1 MAVYIDPKRRAKYAG
16 IWDKTKKYNP
26 YCIVVAD
33 NGYFLSAS
41 PVPAGIEIS
50 NNSYWIWYAGAGDPS
65 ALEARVT
72 ALEELTG
79 DMGSTIAI
87 QGELLDTLSD
97 NVIEQGYQIIEL
109 SSALSIT
116 GDALQAIDTRLTAS
130 EGQINNLASAL
141 TVTGQRI
148 TDLESQ
154 VAVNENNIR
163 LLSSAF
169 NIVGNDVDH
178 INTDAINFV
187 KMITGIN

>member
-1 MAVYIDPKRRAKYAG
+1 MAVYIDQKHRAKYAG
-16 IWDKTKKYNP
+16 LWDKTKKYNP
-26 YCIVVAD
+26 YSIVTTD
-33 NGYFLSAS
+33 QGYFLSAS
-41 PVPAGIEIS
+41 PVPAGIDIS
-50 NNSYWIWYAGAGDPS
+50 NDSYWIWYAGAGDPS

-87 QGELLDTLSD
+87 QGELLDAISD
-97 NVIEQGYQIIEL
+97 NVIEQGNQIIEL

-116 GDALQAIDTRLTAS
+116 GEALQSLDTRLTAS
-130 EGQINNLASAL
+130 EGHINNLASAL

-148 TDLESQ
+148 TDLESR
-154 VAVNENNIR
+154 VAANENNIR
-163 LLSSAF
+163 LLSSTF
-169 NIVGNDVDH
+169 DVVGNDVDH

>member
-1 MAVYIDPKRRAKYAG
+1 MAVYIDQKRRAKYAG
-16 IWDKTKKYNP
+16 LWDKTKAYNP
-26 YCIVVAD
+26 YSIVTTD
-33 NGYFLSAS
+33 QGYFLSAS
-41 PVPAGIEIS
+41 PVPPGIDIT

-72 ALEELTG
+72 ALEELTT

-87 QGELLDTLSD
+87 QGELLDTIGD
-97 NVIEQGYQIIEL
+97 NVIEQGNQIIEL

-116 GDALQAIDTRLTAS
+116 GEALQALDTRLTAS

-148 TDLESQ
+148 TDLESR
-154 VAVNENNIR
+154 VATNEDNIR
-163 LLSSAF
+163 LLASTF
-169 NIVGNDVDH
+169 DIVGNDVDH